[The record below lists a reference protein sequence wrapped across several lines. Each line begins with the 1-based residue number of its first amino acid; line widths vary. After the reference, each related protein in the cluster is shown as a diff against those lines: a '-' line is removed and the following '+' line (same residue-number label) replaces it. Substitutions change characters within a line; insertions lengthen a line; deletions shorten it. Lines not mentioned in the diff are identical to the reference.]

1 MNAERIW
8 EIKRTPKSKMMSIL
22 DRLDFQ
28 KGLQGQDINSRYLV
42 LYNSSAK
49 DANAMI
55 VDRKMLPFEF
65 IVESKAYVYFTDNLL
80 EANYLVAI
88 LNSSIPNLM
97 IKNFQT
103 KGLFGPRDIHKNS

>member
-1 MNAERIW
+1 
-8 EIKRTPKSKMMSIL
+8 
-22 DRLDFQ
+22 
-28 KGLQGQDINSRYLV
+28 
-42 LYNSSAK
+42 
-49 DANAMI
+49 MI

-103 KGLFGPRDIHKNS
+103 KGLFGPRDIHKKFLMSIFHFLRKIIRFT